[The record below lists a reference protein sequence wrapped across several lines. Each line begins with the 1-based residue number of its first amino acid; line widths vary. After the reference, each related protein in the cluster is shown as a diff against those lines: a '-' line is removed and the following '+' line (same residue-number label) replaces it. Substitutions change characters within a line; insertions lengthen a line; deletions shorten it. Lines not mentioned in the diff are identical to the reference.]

1 MLYHIM
7 SCCSHVVPRV
17 VPHLVPHLVPHV
29 VHVVSVV
36 VPVVHENG
44 PPKDLKNQRLT
55 DEQRGRN

>member
-17 VPHLVPHLVPHV
+17 VPHVVP
-29 VHVVSVV
+29 HVVSVV
-36 VPVVHENG
+36 LPVVHENG